1 MRTGFGAE
9 QVKVRGL
16 GLHLRKDNVIRE
28 VGTEAQRGMLGQ
40 TRRAPAYN
48 SVPVGQLE

>member
-1 MRTGFGAE
+1 MRTGSGAE

-16 GLHLRKDNVIRE
+16 GLPLQDDSVICE

-40 TRRAPAYN
+40 TRRAPAYD
-48 SVPVGQLE
+48 SVPAGQLE